1 MADGPVGGED
11 KGSVENVRA
20 EIGADGLLLIPAL
33 DFQVD
38 DWSQSRVQLL
48 RGVESG
54 FSTARAARQGFL
66 TAADPYGRITAE
78 TRADDDGQATVSLTQ
93 DVLLSSG
100 PTVYARIG
108 DVFSWLCLI
117 ITVGSI
123 LALVGTLADGRRSLQ
138 CLSSDAE
145 STKWPR

>member
-1 MADGPVGGED
+1 MDSA
-11 KGSVENVRA
+11 
-20 EIGADGLLLIPAL
+20 
-33 DFQVD
+33 D

-54 FSTARAARQGFL
+54 FSTVRASRQGFL

-100 PTVYARIG
+100 PTIY
-108 DVFSWLCLI
+108 
-117 ITVGSI
+117 
-123 LALVGTLADGRRSLQ
+123 
-138 CLSSDAE
+138 AE
-145 STKWPR
+145 SRKWPRLIDYGARSMAALRLAISTGSETCSCVINHPSFDRR

>member
-1 MADGPVGGED
+1 MDSA
-11 KGSVENVRA
+11 
-20 EIGADGLLLIPAL
+20 
-33 DFQVD
+33 D

-54 FSTARAARQGFL
+54 FSTVRASRQGFL
-66 TAADPYGRITAE
+66 TAADLYGRITAE

-100 PTVYARIG
+100 PTIYARVG

-123 LALVGTLADGRRSLQ
+123 LALVGTLAGGRR
-138 CLSSDAE
+138 CKLSE
-145 STKWPR
+145 

>member
-1 MADGPVGGED
+1 MDSA
-11 KGSVENVRA
+11 
-20 EIGADGLLLIPAL
+20 
-33 DFQVD
+33 D

-48 RGVESG
+48 YGVESG
-54 FSTARAARQGFL
+54 FSTVRASRQGFL

-100 PTVYARIG
+100 PTIYARVG

-123 LALVGTLADGRRSLQ
+123 LALVGTLAGGRRSLQ
-138 CLSSDAE
+138 RLSE
-145 STKWPR
+145 